1 MYNTPV
7 YTASEGGGNFLR
19 DVALLLEP
27 HGIAPPD
34 CSGGEDGG
42 VDTGAWQLA
51 EASRADPVVFSGHP
65 QDSRIAREVT
75 LGQSRHHAARRRND
89 HLEADLADRD
99 DAACPVV
106 LNETPRLRELHDDVR
121 SEATHHK
128 ATPRSKLTQTVESIG
143 SEGGDRRKVEK
154 RPRGGGKDSRH
165 IGDDLLALFRQ
176 HIAVQLGAL
185 DRGPHLLERGGLG
198 RA

>member
-1 MYNTPV
+1 ERRDGETCSTSPDPSLRDLPYSARGTHTQACCLYGDHTYSV
-7 YTASEGGGNFLR
+7 YELSVEHKPEQARRRQTEHVQHARLYRERSGGGNFLR

-51 EASRADPVVFSGHP
+51 EASLADPVVFSGHP

-75 LGQSRHHAARRRND
+75 LGQRRHHAARRRND

-106 LNETPRLRELHDDVR
+106 LNEAPRLRELHDDVR
-121 SEATHHK
+121 SEATPHK
-128 ATPRSKLTQTVESIG
+128 AT
-143 SEGGDRRKVEK
+143 
-154 RPRGGGKDSRH
+154 
-165 IGDDLLALFRQ
+165 
-176 HIAVQLGAL
+176 
-185 DRGPHLLERGGLG
+185 
-198 RA
+198 